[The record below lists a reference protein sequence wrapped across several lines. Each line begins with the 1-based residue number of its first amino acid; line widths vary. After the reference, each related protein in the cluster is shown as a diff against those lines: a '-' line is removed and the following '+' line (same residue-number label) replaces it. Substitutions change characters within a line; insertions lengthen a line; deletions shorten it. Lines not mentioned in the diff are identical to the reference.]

1 MSVQRYEPSGS
12 ANEGCVGFWME
23 PSTEGAFVKF
33 EEYEKLLNELNALKQ
48 HIKTPEAA
56 AESYAHVL
64 GLGRNT

>member
-1 MSVQRYEPSGS
+1 
-12 ANEGCVGFWME
+12 ME